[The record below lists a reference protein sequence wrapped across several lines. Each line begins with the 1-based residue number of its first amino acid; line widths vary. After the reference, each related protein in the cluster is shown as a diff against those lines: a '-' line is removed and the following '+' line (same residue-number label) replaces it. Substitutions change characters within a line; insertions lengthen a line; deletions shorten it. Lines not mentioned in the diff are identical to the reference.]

1 MTAGYVR
8 SMQLPGLDRD
18 QSVAFVYEVNATRN
32 TLSYATRIVATDALT
47 DNTRDPIMSL
57 MAAGLE
63 RLYKLTL
70 GVIAIDRDGSW
81 SDSKRFGH
89 QIEKMH
95 PEILDELERRSS
107 ASSYLRDLIRVVRDD
122 RVLLAVIKCADTYG
136 REGRYFYLD
145 SLAGKQPRASSP
157 HQAWRT
163 VEATVLQHIDLAEP
177 SARAAEGP
185 ADTERWRTLTTVRG
199 AVINRSVINVWEVI
213 AMCCVQGAVGE
224 LGRIFGRDVKP
235 ASVGRQ

>member
-1 MTAGYVR
+1 M
-8 SMQLPGLDRD
+8 
-18 QSVAFVYEVNATRN
+18 AFVYEVNATRN
-32 TLSYATRIVATDALT
+32 TLSYATRIVASDALT

-95 PEILDELERRSS
+95 PEVLDELEQRCS
-107 ASSYLRDLIRVVRDD
+107 ANPYHRDLMRAVRDD
-122 RVLLAVIKCADTYG
+122 QVLLAVIKCADAYG

-145 SLAGKQPRASSP
+145 SLAGKEPRASSP

-177 SARAAEGP
+177 SSQAAESP
-185 ADTERWRTLTTVRG
+185 ADTGRWRALTTTRG
-199 AVINRSVINVWEVI
+199 AVINRSVINVWELI
-213 AMCCVQGAVGE
+213 ATCGVQGGFGE
-224 LGRIFGRDVKP
+224 LGRVFGRDVQP
-235 ASVGRQ
+235 AAVGRQ